1 MASARAADAGKRPKF
16 PLYHILEKKSSKNRI
31 VIFNK
36 FFPEISNFF
45 GNFTQ
50 NC

>member
-1 MASARAADAGKRPKF
+1 MAGARAADAGQRPKF
-16 PLYHILEKKSSKNRI
+16 PLYHILENLSSKNRI

-36 FFPEISNFF
+36 FFPEIRHFF

-50 NC
+50 NY

>member
-1 MASARAADAGKRPKF
+1 MAPARAADVGKRPKF

-36 FFPEISNFF
+36 FFPENGDFF
-45 GNFTQ
+45 GNFVQ